1 MQEGLIEVVENKE
14 APHCLIA
21 TAEVGEG
28 EGISNWH
35 SLAY

>member
-1 MQEGLIEVVENKE
+1 MEVVKNKE
-14 APHCLIA
+14 ASHCLIA

-28 EGISNWH
+28 EGISHWH